1 MEDQLQLTLK
11 LLRKAWK
18 PEKPGKKLKD
28 LESAAESLSPA
39 ASPYLLS
46 KAALCIGADLL
57 LNKADSEAERC
68 LQLACDLAWRGTQ
81 DRSLLCM
88 VFYLNTVLVTGDPRL
103 RERLLQLESLLAQ
116 PVRWNDPL
124 TDMPSEISKDH
135 AERRDPGI
143 SVLENQMLKRVRLC
157 SPCPSWLTEE
167 RLGKPCCFFLAFLP
181 RR

>member
-1 MEDQLQLTLK
+1 MADQLQLTLK

-68 LQLACDLAWRGTQ
+68 FQLACDLAWRGTQ
-81 DRSLLCM
+81 DHSTLCM
-88 VFYLNTVLVTGDPRL
+88 AFYLKTVLVTGDPRL
-103 RERLLQLESLLAQ
+103 RERLLQLDSLIKQ
-116 PVRWNDPL
+116 PLRWSDPL
-124 TDMPSEISKDH
+124 TDLPSEISKDH
-135 AERRDPGI
+135 VERRDPGL
-143 SVLENQMLKRVRLC
+143 STMEHEMLKEVRLR
-157 SPCPSWLTEE
+157 SPCPGW
-167 RLGKPCCFFLAFLP
+167 
-181 RR
+181 